1 MRNLL
6 LTAATLI
13 TLPAVAALTPK
24 SYPDYQVTSVSPN
37 GKFAVSQFY
46 GTLIVMNLE
55 TGEEKTWQGNEEGT
69 VAYGVGNGNVVS
81 NDGTVVGYID
91 YSSGAVYY
99 LENNEWHQLPT
110 IVEGTSN
117 IANAITPDG
126 RIICGGNGL
135 TSISTDDNPTPM
147 SVPVLWIRGEDGNFG
162 KPVELPYPTTD
173 ITGRVPQYVT
183 AIALSDDGSTVLGQ
197 VRDYSGRI
205 HYPIVYTN
213 NNGEWTYS
221 LPAMSLVNPDNI
233 ELPQD
238 PGEGPAAPKAED
250 FLSPEEKTAFEKAL
264 EEWENKNGGSSNP
277 DFNSYPDVND
287 FLGEES
293 KARYDEAYD
302 EYIKANA
309 AWEEKAIAFYTAFDK
324 LLISGL
330 SFEFNIGS
338 LSADGK
344 TAWQSARK
352 IIDTGNPENQYKE
365 AFAPATIDLTTGEI
379 FIRDFS
385 QDASM
390 TFVAEDGTIFAT
402 KRDQLEGIVYS
413 PDVNTILGIP
423 FIEYV
428 ENINPETAKWVN
440 ENMRHDFV
448 GTDPETFEPI
458 DRKDVICSGFTIC
471 SRDQSVL
478 ISRAINYWEDTPVI
492 IYSYVLP
499 GKIDNAGIALNPA
512 EDMGVTISKD
522 GVIHI
527 NGEVVSLTVSDI
539 NGRVIYDGRPASDT
553 IETGIGNG
561 AYIISAIGADG
572 SLRTAKVLL

>member
-440 ENMRHDFV
+440 ENMIHDFV
-448 GTDPETFEPI
+448 GMDPETFEPI
-458 DRKDVICSGFTIC
+458 DRKNVICSGFTIC

-478 ISRAINYWEDTPVI
+478 ISRAINYWEDTPVM

-522 GVIHI
+522 GVIRI

>member
-1 MRNLL
+1 M
-6 LTAATLI
+6 
-13 TLPAVAALTPK
+13 AALTPK

-99 LENNEWHQLPT
+99 LENNEWHQLST

-440 ENMRHDFV
+440 ENMIHDFV
-448 GTDPETFEPI
+448 GMDPETFEPI
-458 DRKDVICSGFTIC
+458 DRKNVICS
-471 SRDQSVL
+471 
-478 ISRAINYWEDTPVI
+478 
-492 IYSYVLP
+492 
-499 GKIDNAGIALNPA
+499 
-512 EDMGVTISKD
+512 
-522 GVIHI
+522 
-527 NGEVVSLTVSDI
+527 
-539 NGRVIYDGRPASDT
+539 
-553 IETGIGNG
+553 
-561 AYIISAIGADG
+561 
-572 SLRTAKVLL
+572 